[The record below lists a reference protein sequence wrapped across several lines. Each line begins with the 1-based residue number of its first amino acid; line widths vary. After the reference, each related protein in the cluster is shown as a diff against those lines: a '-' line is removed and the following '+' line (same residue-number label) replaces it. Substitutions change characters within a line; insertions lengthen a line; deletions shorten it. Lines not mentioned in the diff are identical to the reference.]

1 MMHRTSRPGRR
12 YGYKCGYWS
21 AALLLALS
29 VGAGCKSKTDTA
41 TELEALKKA
50 GVVHIGFANEAP
62 YAYRDEE
69 SGEVTGEAP
78 EIARKIFADMGVPK
92 VEGVLTEF
100 GSLIP
105 GLKAGRFDMI
115 AAGMYVTP
123 ERCKEIAFSEPTY
136 CIGEGFLVR
145 AGNPLDLHSYADLVA
160 HETARLGV
168 VAGTIELTYAE
179 KLGVPKERI
188 VIFPDNPSA
197 LAGVQAE
204 RVDAF
209 AGTSLTVQDLLDKA
223 KDSNLERATPFED
236 PVIDGKPVQ
245 GCGAFGFRIKDE
257 KLRTEFNRRLAE
269 YLGSEEHRKLV
280 RPFGFTEAE
289 VAERPTTKA
298 LCQP

>member
-1 MMHRTSRPGRR
+1 MMHEKTRHGRR
-12 YGYKCGYWS
+12 YGYWA
-21 AALLLALS
+21 AALSISLL
-29 VGAGCKSKTDTA
+29 VGAGCKSRTETA
-41 TELEALKKA
+41 TDLEALKKA
-50 GVVHIGFANEAP
+50 GVVRIGFANEAP
-62 YAYRDEE
+62 YAYRDERT
-69 SGEVTGEAP
+69 GEVTGEAP
-78 EIARKIFADMGVPK
+78 EIARKMFADMGVPE

-145 AGNPLDLHSYADLVA
+145 AGNPLDLHGYADLVA

-179 KLGVPKERI
+179 KLGVPEERI
-188 VIFPDNPSA
+188 AIFPDNPSA
-197 LAGVQAE
+197 LAGVQAG

-209 AGTSLTVQDLLDKA
+209 AGTSLTIQDLLDKA

-245 GCGAFGFRIKDE
+245 GCGAFGFRSKDE
-257 KLRTEFNRRLAE
+257 ALRAELNRRLAQ
-269 YLGSEEHRKLV
+269 YLGSQEHRELV

-289 VAERPTTKA
+289 VARRPETKA